1 MSEAGGTGTAHD
13 GDLAEDVARQAV
25 STAGSELPEVVDRLA
40 AFSDPTRL
48 ELLIA
53 IHAAP
58 GAPVKALAAATGL
71 APNTVTQALV
81 SLRVAGLVTNERDG
95 RLSRWQLSDSA
106 AHALLHH
113 LGAPH
118 SELHPPH

>member
-1 MSEAGGTGTAHD
+1 MPEQDAERDPEQAARAA
-13 GDLAEDVARQAV
+13 LARAEPD
-25 STAGSELPEVVDRLA
+25 LPEVVGRLS

-53 IHAAP
+53 VHAAP
-58 GAPVKALAAATGL
+58 DASVKDLAAATGL
-71 APNTVTQALV
+71 APNTVSQALLA
-81 SLRVAGLVTNERDG
+81 LRAAGLVESRRDG
-95 RLSRWQLSDSA
+95 RFSRWRLSDRA
-106 AHALLHH
+106 AHQLLHH

>member
-1 MSEAGGTGTAHD
+1 MPDSEAEQAARD
-13 GDLAEDVARQAV
+13 ALA
-25 STAGSELPEVVDRLA
+25 STEPELATVIGRLS

-53 IHAAP
+53 VHAAP
-58 GAPVKALAAATGL
+58 GASVKALAAATGT
-71 APNTVTQALV
+71 APNTVSQALL
-81 SLRVAGLVTNERDG
+81 SLRDAGLVKSTRDG
-95 RLSRWQLSDSA
+95 RFSRWQLSDRA